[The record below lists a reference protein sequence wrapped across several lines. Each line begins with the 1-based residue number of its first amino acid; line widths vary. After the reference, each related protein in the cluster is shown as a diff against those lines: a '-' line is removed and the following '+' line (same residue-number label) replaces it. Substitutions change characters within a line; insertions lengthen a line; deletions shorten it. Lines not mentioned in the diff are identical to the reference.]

1 MKQYDRYIPIDLPW
15 MKSIPDGW
23 KITKNKC
30 IFEESKELVGEKSK
44 EYSLLSLPAPAT
56 KSMAHPD
63 VVKIELSQVTQVDK
77 RNKRMTS
84 V

>member
-1 MKQYDRYIPIDLPW
+1 MP
-15 MKSIPDGW
+15 
-23 KITKNKC
+23 T
-30 IFEESKELVGEKSK
+30 EKK
-44 EYSLLSLPAPAT
+44 EYSVLSLPAPAT

-63 VVKIELSQVTQVDK
+63 VVKIELSQVTQLDT